1 MRQKNIIKILQGS
14 SESISGKVIAD
25 TLNVS
30 LRTVQN
36 EMNELKRIGI
46 VNSDKTGYTLAE
58 DNTNLTRIDNDDR
71 KSTIL
76 QYLLSSNKPLDIFNL
91 ADKLYIS
98 ESSLQLEFSKIK
110 KDFNNKHLSL
120 VIKNNTVT
128 IDGTEFNKR
137 QLLKQIIYSKL
148 PSNVINIENLSFYF
162 KDFDVERIHEIMLM
176 YGKEASN
183 RKQEIDRQH
192 YTIPNQRPKD
202 KHCGKI

>member
-1 MRQKNIIKILQGS
+1 MLMHEFTMRQKNIIKILQGS

-46 VNSDKTGYTLAE
+46 INSDKTGYTLAE
-58 DNTNLTRIDNDDR
+58 DNTNLTSIDNDDR

-148 PSNVINIENLSFYF
+148 PSNVINIENLSF
-162 KDFDVERIHEIMLM
+162 
-176 YGKEASN
+176 
-183 RKQEIDRQH
+183 
-192 YTIPNQRPKD
+192 
-202 KHCGKI
+202 